1 MAGEFNLYSQYAQTQ
16 APISQFVPEKLP
28 WELIYQVGAN
38 KQAMQDKGVA
48 LKNAMELAGSA
59 RYVEDAKYL
68 KSKNDAVKQ
77 LSDEYAG
84 KEMTGHVIEEMLGKF
99 KQLKDD
105 SGLATIAARTAEYDK
120 AMKTLDEYSKD
131 PNKYNKALEYAD
143 FRKKEAAY
151 NKSGAF
157 DASGNLTNVNIRAG
171 VHQNDEL
178 KKYFE
183 DLKANGYETPAKMQD
198 LMYTIKTEGIDSP
211 RIAEAAKAALHNIYS
226 TRVGEQIAAEYD
238 MIKDDNPD
246 AFKYKDKEG
255 KVKEHTLNEYTL
267 DKLMSVG
274 SEFMY
279 NKQGLEGYASAFNEL
294 AKRAYDKK
302 EIEDGVIR
310 QPGNLTQ
317 GVDFQGLDDLD
328 EQIAK
333 ETDSSKKTTLQNT
346 RAKAMAEF
354 GKTEE
359 GKQAIANLD
368 NFKKKSAVAYLT
380 EVRTQ
385 IDDSSKEWL
394 KSKGINIDNFARIS
408 ASEILSAN
416 NAQELNNLHNNG
428 ASMYLNKD
436 ASFKKLSKEDQVKA
450 NQILSMAHFRSVNAV
465 DTESK
470 DFISPGSLYKAF
482 DNYNSA
488 FTKSMAGKTFSVGDV
503 LTHANT
509 TIQEKTDKQFKQG
522 YEVSDFSVIGSESGS
537 DEEKNILDAIHQ
549 STSVTVKPVDNS
561 ETNTPEIEV
570 TYDDPVTGETITHR
584 ILAKDNRSVGLYHT
598 MLKNYGDTGKNVSDR
613 LQHASFVPP
622 IGKAIS
628 LQDHG
633 YSDVNKAYTAMTNK
647 DGSTMTL
654 YKDSKPVNFET
665 YLFTLNDNAANA
677 ALTNEIYKHYGK
689 IFSSINDPR
698 LQNIINTDD
707 PKKLSAQKYNG
718 VSDQDIYVTVAKQPY
733 EFNASVDLIKT
744 AQKLK

>member
-48 LKNAMELAGSA
+48 LKNAMELTGSA

-68 KSKNDAVKQ
+68 KAKQDAVKQ

-84 KEMTGHVIEEMLGKF
+84 KEMTGHVIEEMLSKF

-105 SGLATIAARTAEYDK
+105 PGLATIAARTAEYDK

-157 DASGNLTNVNIRAG
+157 DSSGNLTNINIRAG
-171 VHQNDEL
+171 VNQNDEL
-178 KKYFE
+178 KKAFD

-198 LMYTIKTEGIDSP
+198 LMYTIKTEGIDSS
-211 RIAEAAKAALHNIYS
+211 RIAAAAKAALNTIYS

-255 KVKEHTLNEYTL
+255 KVKEYTLNEYTL
-267 DKLMSVG
+267 DKLMSIG

-279 NKQGLEGYASAFNEL
+279 NKQGLEGYTSAFNEL

-317 GVDFQGLDDLD
+317 GIDFQGLDDLD
-328 EQIAK
+328 TQIAK
-333 ETDSSKKTTLQNT
+333 ETDPAKKTSLQNAK
-346 RAKAMAEF
+346 AKAMAEF
-354 GKTEE
+354 VETEK
-359 GKQAIANLD
+359 GKQATA
-368 NFKKKSAVAYLT
+368 
-380 EVRTQ
+380 
-385 IDDSSKEWL
+385 
-394 KSKGINIDNFARIS
+394 
-408 ASEILSAN
+408 
-416 NAQELNNLHNNG
+416 
-428 ASMYLNKD
+428 
-436 ASFKKLSKEDQVKA
+436 KLAEAKTVIQ
-450 NQILSMAHFRSVNAV
+450 NQILGTMRQGLDVGYFGGKGYNLNTLALNISKLVNDVNSSTDLNSLHGKLLNIIKTNKNFDKLSESEKSSLIWRTTRNLDDAILSKDNAV
-465 DTESK
+465 GNNIFGAMND
-470 DFISPGSLYKAF
+470 
-482 DNYNSA
+482 YNSA
-488 FTKSMAGKTFSVGDV
+488 FEESMAGKTFSVGDV
-503 LTHANT
+503 LTHANP
-509 TIQEKTDKQFKQG
+509 TIQEKTDKQFKQA
-522 YEVSDFSVIGSESGS
+522 YEVSDFSVIGEDSGS
-537 DEEKNILDAIHQ
+537 DKEKAILDAIHQ
-549 STSVTVKPVDNS
+549 STYVTVKPVDNS
-561 ETNTPEIEV
+561 ETNTPELEV
-570 TYDDPVTGETITHR
+570 TYDDPETGNTITHR

-598 MLKNYGDTGKNVSDR
+598 LLKNYGDTGKNVSER

-622 IGKAIS
+622 MGKAIS

-633 YSDVNKAYTAMTNK
+633 YSDVPKAYTAMTNK

-654 YKDSKPVNFET
+654 YKDSKPITFAK
-665 YLFTLNDNAANA
+665 YISTLPKNVANA
-677 ALTNEIYKHYGK
+677 AIKNEIWKMYGVGK
-689 IFSSINDPR
+689 LGIFTSINDPK
-698 LQNIINTDD
+698 LEKIINAKDEKSLN
-707 PKKLSAQKYNG
+707 PHKEKNG
-718 VSDQDIYVTVAKQPY
+718 ISEQDIYHNVMNQYYK
-733 EFNASVDLIKT
+733 FNAAVDLYNT
-744 AQKLK
+744 AKILQ